1 MRLFGRRVF
10 VKTGAEGVFCGA
22 LPEQGLGIAVKC
34 DDGAARAAEVIMA
47 ALIARLL
54 PMAAEER
61 VALGRFVNPV
71 LRNWNGR
78 EVGLL
83 RPTPMLLPAAR
94 G

>member
-1 MRLFGRRVF
+1 
-10 VKTGAEGVFCGA
+10 

-34 DDGAARAAEVIMA
+34 DDGAARAAEVTMA

-54 PMAAEER
+54 PMRADERAAL
-61 VALGRFVNPV
+61 ARFVQPP

-83 RPTPMLLPAAR
+83 RPTEVLLPQNKPD
-94 G
+94 